1 MRVSRA
7 TLCPLGQP
15 NKAIGH
21 EPLIGPWLATLRPPG
36 LSVSGAESD
45 RHDCRITPREEANLL
60 ASHRE
65 ANRNCTSNQGGWMP
79 AKTVS
84 GSRLREECFFLDI
97 PFNRTFRDFSGRIHL
112 GFKVPPGDNFQRVL
126 IRLFIWVRLSL
137 RNDEASGVVNHGR
150 QLVNPTLPV
159 AGRGSHV
166 PLHLLPLSFL

>member
-1 MRVSRA
+1 MRVSGA

-97 PFNRTFRDFSGRIHL
+97 PFNRTFREQDFTGRTWLRCSYRVWFPWQGPRTCSPITVAL
-112 GFKVPPGDNFQRVL
+112 TNFPSKL
-126 IRLFIWVRLSL
+126 TGANAFW
-137 RNDEASGVVNHGR
+137 
-150 QLVNPTLPV
+150 TLLADISKSRDHVTPV
-159 AGRGSHV
+159 A
-166 PLHLLPLSFL
+166 